1 VAPKD
6 RVPKSGPRHSLAFF
20 STIVGEKRSGTR
32 ANTDI
37 HRDRLEQEAPV
48 AVDISREAQIRDIQE
63 TFPSSLAPVDLLTY
77 THPLKLGLRAVS
89 TYDVFADPETAS
101 NLYDILRFAERPGE
115 RPLEQEDPRLT
126 SGILRPMKA
135 EDEQFLAY
143 FLPRNDEDAAEY
155 MEQREIEL
163 QTGRLYD
170 GNHARIP
177 HIWYH

>member
-1 VAPKD
+1 MVWM
-6 RVPKSGPRHSLAFF
+6 R
-20 STIVGEKRSGTR
+20 I
-32 ANTDI
+32 NTYLPGN
-37 HRDRLEQEAPV
+37 RLEQEAPV

-63 TFPSSLAPVDLLTY
+63 TFPSSLAPVDLSTY
-77 THPLKLGLRAVS
+77 THPLKPGLRAVS

-101 NLYDILRFAERPGE
+101 NMYDILRFAERPGE
-115 RPLEQEDPRLT
+115 RPIEQEEPRLT

-155 MEQREIEL
+155 MERRETEL

-170 GNHARIP
+170 GDDARNP
-177 HIWYH
+177 RLWWYH